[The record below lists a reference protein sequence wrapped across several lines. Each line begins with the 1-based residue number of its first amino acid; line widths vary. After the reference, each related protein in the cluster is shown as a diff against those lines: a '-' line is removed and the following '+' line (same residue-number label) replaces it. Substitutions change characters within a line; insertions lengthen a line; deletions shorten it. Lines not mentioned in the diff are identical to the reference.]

1 MKKLILTFALTLF
14 SLASANCI
22 KTIFD
27 FERSE
32 YLMYDKDYDGF
43 VLDSMY
49 VDKGTADNRGERIYI
64 MKNFYKDGL
73 LDSVHEGDYREGKWE
88 YRDTKHN
95 GNINVTHEGNVW
107 TIEGTAN
114 GQEIKEIVYFDGD
127 SLAATTTD
135 EDGEYTSIYV
145 LKNDTLFRS
154 SEDQIIVMD
163 ETDTNTCYQK
173 EYYEGT
179 WTAWDRFETSVQDG
193 MIIVSKTYMEEG
205 LDHKVMIYYM
215 VPRNGGSPST
225 IHRKFHP
232 AIIPEKS
239 KKFDLLGRPAKSEHI
254 IKVNR

>member
-205 LDHKVMIYYM
+205 LDHKVMTYYM

>member
-1 MKKLILTFALTLF
+1 MKKLILIFTLILF

-27 FERSE
+27 FQRYG
-32 YLMYDKDYDGF
+32 YLTYDKDYDGF

-49 VDKGTADNRGERIYI
+49 VDKGTAENRGEHIYI
-64 MKNFYKDGL
+64 MKNYYKDGL

-88 YRDTKHN
+88 YRDTKYN

-107 TIEGTAN
+107 TIEGTMN
-114 GQEIKEIVYFDGD
+114 EQEIKEIVYFDGD
-127 SLAATTTD
+127 SLATTTTD

-145 LKNDTLFRS
+145 LKNDTIFRS

-173 EYYEGT
+173 DYYEGT
-179 WTAWDRFETSVQDG
+179 WTAWDRFEISVQEEK
-193 MIIVSKTYMEEG
+193 IIVSKTYMAEG
-205 LDHKVMIYYM
+205 LDQKVMIYYM
-215 VPRNGGSPST
+215 VPRNGVST
-225 IHRKFHP
+225 TSIHRKIRP
-232 AIIPEKS
+232 AIILEKS
-239 KKFDLLGRPAKSEHI
+239 KQFDLLGRPAKGEHI